1 MINVGVSE
9 IELAIRLLL
18 AALLGYAV
26 GLERQMSG
34 HPAGDR
40 TFALTSLG
48 AAIFA
53 LISLKAFAAGDS
65 RVAAGVVSGL
75 GFLGAGMIIRTQG
88 REIKGLTTAAGIWSM
103 GAIGLAVGS
112 GMYILGIFST
122 LLVLFLL
129 ASERIFHIDDRLAAR
144 RKALRERQKMGHD
157 QHEDKPPEE
166 FPR

>member
-1 MINVGVSE
+1 MINVGIPE
-9 IELAIRLLL
+9 FELVLRLLL
-18 AALLGYAV
+18 SAFLGYV
-26 GLERQMSG
+26 IGLERQYTG

-48 AAIFA
+48 SAIFA

-65 RVAAGVVSGL
+65 RVAAGVVTGL

-103 GAIGLAVGS
+103 GAVGLAVGS
-112 GMYILGIFST
+112 GMYVLGILST

-129 ASERIFHIDDRLAAR
+129 ASERILHIDARLEAR
-144 RKALRERQKMGHD
+144 RKAVRSTK
-157 QHEDKPPEE
+157 DKTGDTKGDDSMDE
-166 FPR
+166 